1 MFERAFVRRNK
12 VIIMCAFSRNN
23 CDAVLPNHP
32 IIVNDKEV
40 SKPFSDT
47 FEMMRVI
54 NGGRSLNVTL
64 YRDSSI
70 KELNRRNLNLLSVL
84 TFQEKTINL
93 SQ

>member
-1 MFERAFVRRNK
+1 MFILLFIKGICSSQLDLFERAFVRRNK

-47 FEMMRVI
+47 
-54 NGGRSLNVTL
+54 
-64 YRDSSI
+64 
-70 KELNRRNLNLLSVL
+70 
-84 TFQEKTINL
+84 
-93 SQ
+93 